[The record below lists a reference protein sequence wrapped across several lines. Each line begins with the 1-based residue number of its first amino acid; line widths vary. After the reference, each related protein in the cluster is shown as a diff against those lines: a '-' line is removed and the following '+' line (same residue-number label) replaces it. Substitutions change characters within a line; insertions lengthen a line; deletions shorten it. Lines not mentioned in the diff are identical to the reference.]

1 MPDTSNRM
9 DDALS
14 NSFKPDP
21 ATGFMSTLHGDVS
34 TSSLVPV
41 AVAEVL
47 RIHKI
52 PIWWVRSD
60 VHESKLS
67 SKYSR
72 LEIQLIV
79 SHWSDPLAM
88 FAPVLE
94 NEIRMRLKWYQP
106 AVDHA
111 RHTIAWRYLQNCGC
125 PRSTIPNDIV
135 WEDPKATAPEPSQ
148 DSLLDHRGNIRV
160 G

>member
-1 MPDTSNRM
+1 MP
-9 DDALS
+9 DALS
-14 NSFKPDP
+14 SSVEPGP
-21 ATGFMSTLHGDVS
+21 ATGFMSTLHGEVS
-34 TSSLVPV
+34 TSSLVPMV
-41 AVAEVL
+41 LEEVL

-52 PIWWVRSD
+52 PTWWVRSD
-60 VHESKLS
+60 VRESKLS
-67 SKYSR
+67 SKYSG

-111 RHTIAWRYLQNCGC
+111 RHTIAWRFLQNGGFT
-125 PRSTIPNDIV
+125 RKTIPRDIV
-135 WEDPKATAPEPSQ
+135 WEDPKAVAPEPSQ